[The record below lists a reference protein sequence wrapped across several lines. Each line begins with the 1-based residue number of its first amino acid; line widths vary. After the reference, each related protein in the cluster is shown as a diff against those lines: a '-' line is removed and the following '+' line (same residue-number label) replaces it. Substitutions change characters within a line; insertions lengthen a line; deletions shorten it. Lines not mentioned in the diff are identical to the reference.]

1 MKEQISQ
8 TLFRF
13 TSLRSPDLSEEKN
26 KELRF
31 IFPSEAAKSDD
42 FYDAIATREPG
53 VSKWQT
59 LQTTAAGYP
68 SLTKLEVKAIDSK
81 LFAFSEWL
89 AKNRTT
95 ATLDEIEAM
104 TIGVNVLTADETL
117 WNNLFYQFVTQKDFY
132 AKEAVIHMLKANHV
146 VANFPRGE
154 ELDIDEKK
162 AIVNSIVYAKVI
174 LPSELFDHSED
185 VIANQNNSENTT
197 STYKSVPLS
206 KSLLAS
212 IANLELQNLNKVTE
226 EVEELHA
233 AYEEEYRAAY
243 TTARSNYDKDVKALL
258 DAYEV
263 AMQTAKTTWC
273 DLRGDK
279 VYDASNINPCDQPV
293 PVKYPDLPV
302 FSFSFDD
309 EIDSAEA
316 INLFSPLA
324 YETLSFL
331 KPVDKIKTFAQA
343 KELLAKE
350 TAQLTTALYE
360 NTSFY
365 KKSVSING
373 TILPISKTI
382 TEDLGSTYQAAF
394 CSKVAI
400 DPKTGSSYWKFFA
413 DIASN
418 ADSISPVIS
427 TATKVFQM
435 DGVEL
440 TQSNNFSII
449 ASGSDAVKINFLVAV
464 GPIPL
469 SSLRLESTV
478 TFLDGTSVSFDGV
491 LRPNTCGLGIS
502 SDSTTNPTTG
512 EERFVPSGYG
522 MRQLGI
528 ADYRKVEQSVHCY
541 TEGEVS
547 HIENVMARE
556 YKEKSTR
563 RLRSS
568 ENTTSTSSETEKER
582 LSDTTTTDRFEMQ
595 SEVSQ
600 VISESQDFSSHV
612 ASNAGW
618 QTKGPASVSF
628 NLSAGVN
635 FATHTSSEDSINQAM
650 TEAQEITSRA
660 MDRVVQRVKEERI
673 SKIVEEYE
681 ENNSHGFDNRKG
693 DKHIVGVYRWIDKVY
708 KNQIFNYGRRLMY
721 EFAIPQPSKLHRIAM
736 TSIEED
742 TNNDAMIL
750 EEPMDPRKVNIG
762 TGKISNASEINA
774 ENYKIVAAIYNAEVN
789 QPPVEEMFIGKAFS
803 YKATEV
809 MTDAHERYGEHV
821 ELDIPEGYYT
831 LEAKAEWVDSEDS
844 GNGQTHIIVGG
855 VKMPRNITKSLS
867 KFVSTIP
874 VSFSSLSHLSGNSNV
889 SIKLKRLDETYE
901 RWQLE
906 TFNSI
911 ITAYEDKLAE
921 YLAQKG
927 QEEEKVAALK
937 DSNPLFYR
945 QIEQTVLRKNCLSYL
960 MDQSP
965 LATMTYGKKM
975 YTGDELD
982 NHMVTVTQSL
992 DDYASFAKFMEQAF
1006 EWEIMSYNFYPFYWG
1021 NRKEWNE
1028 LYNFENNDPLFRSF
1042 MQAGLARVVLTVRP
1056 GFEQAVM
1063 HYMTTGSIWNGGEL
1077 PLLDDPLYMSIVDE
1091 LNKPLG
1097 VKEGKAWKTRVPTSL
1112 TILQADSLGLKVEK
1126 ALPCEC
1132 DDIEDFIEADQTE
1145 CSSQILNDATV
1156 FNDLQVGDAAVSK
1169 KEIQLTFHNNSGA
1182 KLQTVADFDDAGIFP
1197 LTYKCMEQEIVIQ
1210 RDANWDLLDSA
1221 GIIYQTLAKKIS
1233 LISGVEAQQV
1243 FDNEANPL
1251 GLQFKIDY
1259 GKISTFT
1266 FEKPDLENPV
1276 NDAAHDVLKMNISS
1290 EGVIVSSP
1298 TRYTSRVQDKYATAL
1313 TDAEIDV
1320 LLPLNRFQ

>member
-1 MKEQISQ
+1 MKEQNSQ

-42 FYDAIATREPG
+42 FYDAMSEREPG

-59 LQTTAAGYP
+59 LQTVAADYR
-68 SLTKLEVKAIDSK
+68 SLTKSEVKAIDSK
-81 LFAFSEWL
+81 LFEFSEWL

-95 ATLDEIEAM
+95 ATIEEIEAM
-104 TIGVNVLTADETL
+104 TISVSALTEDGTL
-117 WNNLFYQFVTQKDFY
+117 WNNLFYQFVTEEDFY
-132 AKEAVIHMLKANHV
+132 TKEAVIHMLKANHV
-146 VANFPRGE
+146 IANFPTGE
-154 ELDIDEKK
+154 ELDADEKK
-162 AIVNSIVYAKVI
+162 GIVNSIVYAKVI

-185 VIANQNNSENTT
+185 VLADENNSENTT
-197 STYKSVPLS
+197 STYKTVPLS
-206 KSLLAS
+206 QNLLAS
-212 IANLELQNLNKVTE
+212 IANLELQNLEKVTE

-233 AYEEEYRAAY
+233 TYEEEYRTAY
-243 TTARSNYDKDVKALL
+243 ATAKANHDKDVKVLL

-263 AMQTAKTTWC
+263 AVQAAKDTWC
-273 DLRGDK
+273 DLRGDI
-279 VYDASNINPCDQPV
+279 VYDASNVNPCDQPV
-293 PVKYPDLPV
+293 PVKYPSLPV

-331 KPVDKIKTFAQA
+331 KPIDKIKTFAQA
-343 KELLAKE
+343 KKLLAKE
-350 TAQLTTALYE
+350 TAQFTATLYE

-382 TEDLGSTYQAAF
+382 TDDLGSAYQAAF
-394 CSKVAI
+394 CSKVII
-400 DPKTGSSYWKFFA
+400 DPKTGNSSWKFFA

-427 TATKVFQM
+427 TTTRVLSM

-440 TQSNNFSII
+440 TQSDSFAII
-449 ASGSDAVKINFLVAV
+449 ASGSDSVKINFLVLA
-464 GPIPL
+464 GPV
-469 SSLRLESTV
+469 SSSTLHLKSAV
-478 TFLDGTSVSFDGV
+478 TFLDGTSVSFDGI
-491 LRPNTCGLGIS
+491 LRPNTCGLGTS
-502 SDSTTNPTTG
+502 GGSTTNPTTG
-512 EERFVPSGYG
+512 EEKFVPSGYG

-595 SEVSQ
+595 NEVSQ
-600 VISESQDFSSHV
+600 VISESQDFSSY
-612 ASNAGW
+612 ANSNASWKTG
-618 QTKGPASVSF
+618 GIGVNF
-628 NLSAGVN
+628 NIGAGVN
-635 FATHTSSEDSINQAM
+635 FATHTSNEDSVNQAM

-693 DKHIVGVYRWIDKVY
+693 DKHIVGVYRWIDKIY

-736 TSIEED
+736 TSMQED
-742 TNNDAMIL
+742 TSSDTMIL
-750 EEPMDPRKVNIG
+750 AEPIDPRTVTISSH
-762 TGKISNASEINA
+762 KISDASKIDE
-774 ENYKIVAAIYNAEVN
+774 ENYKILAAIYNAEVS

-809 MTDAHERYGEHV
+809 KDNEHERYGEHV

-831 LEAKAEWVDSEDS
+831 LNAKAEWIDSEDS
-844 GNGQTHIIVGG
+844 GYGRTHIIVGG
-855 VKMPRNITKSLS
+855 VKMPQDDTRSLS

-874 VSFSSLSHLSGNSNV
+874 VSFSSLTHLSGNSNV
-889 SIKLKRLDETYE
+889 SIKLRRLDETFE

-906 TFNSI
+906 TFNAI

-927 QEEEKVAALK
+927 EEEVKVAALK
-937 DSNPLFYR
+937 ESNPLFYR

-965 LATMTYGKKM
+965 LAERTFGKKM
-975 YTGDELD
+975 YSGDELD
-982 NHMVTVTQSL
+982 NHNVTVTQSL

-1056 GFEQAVM
+1056 GFEEAVM
-1063 HYMTTGSIWNGGEL
+1063 HYMSTGSIWNGGEL

-1091 LNKPLG
+1091 LKKPLG
-1097 VKEGKAWKTRVPTSL
+1097 IKEGKAWKTRVPTSL

-1132 DDIEDFIEADQTE
+1132 DDIDDFIESDQSE
-1145 CSSQILNDATV
+1145 CSSNIVNDPTV

-1182 KLQTVADFDDAGIFP
+1182 KLQTVADFDDSEAFP
-1197 LTYKCMEQEIVIQ
+1197 LTYKCMDQEIVIQ

-1221 GIIYQTLAKKIS
+1221 GIIYQVLAKKIS

-1259 GKISTFT
+1259 GKISTFSY
-1266 FEKPDLENPV
+1266 EKPNVEGPV
-1276 NDAAHDVLKMNISS
+1276 NDQAHDVLKVEMNS
-1290 EGVIVSSP
+1290 EGIVVSSP
-1298 TRYTSRVQDKYATAL
+1298 TKYTNRIQDKYATSL